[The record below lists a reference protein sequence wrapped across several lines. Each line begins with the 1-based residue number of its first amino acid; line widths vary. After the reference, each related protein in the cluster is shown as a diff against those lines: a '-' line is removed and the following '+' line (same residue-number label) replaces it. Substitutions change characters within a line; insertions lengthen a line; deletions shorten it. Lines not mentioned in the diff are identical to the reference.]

1 MVTERRRKQILSL
14 AEECSTEIF
23 QIVEQFFN
31 KNSSS
36 QDLGNLHKEL
46 KDYETKI
53 HPSIVLD
60 AIIRDSIPTL
70 EFCFSVTNLNVND
83 IVKEESRTL
92 LTSAIGYNRKAI
104 VEFLLKLGAD
114 IKKKDDFG
122 ETPLQCALDRGRIEI
137 ALFLTYQIYNVP
149 LNDPMDLI
157 KFLLNKF
164 DDYYI
169 FDRNTG
175 LGFSSLLFFAYT
187 IGKEAFQMVLS
198 VSPVDHLYDKH
209 PYFDDTMLNLI
220 ITWGNK
226 TMLKLAIEHGVN
238 LNYGSNFY
246 DKPLYL
252 ATLYST
258 KMLPILVKNGARFHS
273 ITDEN
278 FQRHHVIPL
287 RDFGTRKY
295 HKIIQTMKKLGTD
308 FYVKFFP
315 NENELYDLCR
325 FAGDDNCKIFLL
337 ALERG
342 VNINQLSNDNYCLLK
357 FVLKDDLLERYDK
370 TPIIQ
375 ILVAIIV
382 RMMENKEFVSSENIE
397 CLSDKKIWRF
407 HKNCK
412 EEIVNL
418 RKRKIIKN
426 GRISYYDFLTN
437 DLGKLTAFARNVD
450 IRQEF
455 RLRNYEK
462 EFPIYEQHLKRNFER
477 SLWRFRKMEKIYENF
492 KNVKFPLLIFE
503 KICGY
508 LNDEELI
515 NSNCYFQLL
524 TVYLL
529 GKKIKFSS

>member
-1 MVTERRRKQILSL
+1 MVTESRRKEILNL
-14 AEECSTEIF
+14 AQECSTELF
-23 QIVEQFFN
+23 QIVEQCFVE
-31 KNSSS
+31 NSSS
-36 QDLGNLHKEL
+36 QDLGNLHKKL
-46 KDYETKI
+46 KDYESKI
-53 HPSIVLD
+53 HRSIVLD

-70 EFCFSVTNLNVND
+70 EFCFSVTNLKVND

-92 LTSAIGYNRKAI
+92 LTSAIGYNRRAI

-114 IKKKDDFG
+114 IKKQDDFG

-137 ALFLTYQIYNVP
+137 ALFLTYKIYNVT

-169 FDRNTG
+169 FDKNTG
-175 LGFSSLLFFAYT
+175 LGFSTLLFFAYT
-187 IGKEAFQMVLS
+187 ISKEGFKMVLDI
-198 VSPVDHLYDKH
+198 SPIDHLYEKH

-226 TMLKLAIEHGVN
+226 TMLKIAIQHGVD

-258 KMLPILVKNGARFHS
+258 KVVPILVKNGARFHS
-273 ITDEN
+273 ITDET

-287 RDFGTRKY
+287 RDLGRRKY
-295 HKIIQTMKKLGTD
+295 HKIIQTMKKLGAD
-308 FYVKFFP
+308 YYVKFFP

-337 ALERG
+337 AIERG
-342 VNINQLSNDNYCLLK
+342 VNVNQRNNDNYCLLE
-357 FVLKDDLLERYDK
+357 FALKDDLLERYDK

-382 RMMENKEFVSSENIE
+382 KMMENKEFVSSENIE
-397 CLSDKKIWRF
+397 CLSDKKIVIF
-407 HKNCK
+407 YKKCK
-412 EEIVNL
+412 EEIVFL
-418 RKRKIIKN
+418 KKRKICKN
-426 GRISYYDFLTN
+426 GRIFYYDYLTS
-437 DLGKLTAFARNVD
+437 DLEKLTALARNRD
-450 IRQEF
+450 IVEEF

-462 EFPIYEQHLKRNFER
+462 EFPIYEQHLTRNFER
-477 SLWRFRKMEKIYENF
+477 SLWRLRKMEQIYQNF

-524 TVYLL
+524 TLYIL
-529 GKKIKFSS
+529 GMKIKFS